1 MQDSVI
7 YNTREITHSIK
18 PKKRSLLLLI
28 DGRRVYEDW
37 QVILMHSYLRAI
49 GFSNIN
55 NRLDLEQLF
64 LTIKKDSSK
73 IRSVQVDENI
83 SLTEISMDF
92 ADGMGVT
99 LRGEFDNQN
108 EFHMEHYFP
117 YLMGQNIS
125 TREEVGINK
134 RVDTEA
140 YTGMCDD
147 YRLGVSLIFYLQN
160 VIDLL
165 EKKNQNMPLNT
176 PFPILLAALSLEGR
190 ILLPIEKD
198 EIQCRNI
205 SAETKYRNNLIAEAK
220 KGNQD
225 AIDSLTIDDIDT
237 YAMVSRRVKKEDVYS
252 IVDTSFIPFG
262 SESDNYSII
271 ATIMETNVIINTI
284 TKEEVYDMQL
294 LCNDI
299 LFRLCIN
306 KEDLLGEPRVGRRF
320 KGNIWMQGSISFS
333 EQ

>member
-1 MQDSVI
+1 
-7 YNTREITHSIK
+7 
-18 PKKRSLLLLI
+18 
-28 DGRRVYEDW
+28 
-37 QVILMHSYLRAI
+37 MHSYLRAI
-49 GFSNIN
+49 GFSSIN
-55 NRLDLEQLF
+55 NRMDLNL
-64 LTIKKDSSK
+64 LM
-73 IRSVQVDENI
+73 ENI
-83 SLTEISMDF
+83 ISQPHKINSIQLSEEGSLTELTMEF

-99 LRGEFDNQN
+99 LRGEMDHNN
-108 EFHMEHYFP
+108 KFHMEHYFP
-117 YLMGQNIS
+117 FLYGQNVS

-147 YRLGVSLIFYLQN
+147 FRLGVSLIFYMQN

-165 EKKNQNMPLNT
+165 EKKKQNMPLST
-176 PFPILLAALSLEGR
+176 PFPVTLAALSLDGR

-198 EIQCRNI
+198 EIQVRNI
-205 SAETKYRNNLIAEAK
+205 TAETKYRNNLIAEAK

-237 YAMVSRRVKKEDVYS
+237 YAMVSRRAKKEDVYS

-271 ATIMETNVIINTI
+271 ATITDYNLMVNNL

-294 LCNDI
+294 VCNE
-299 LFRLCIN
+299 LNFRMCIN
-306 KEDLLGEPRVGRRF
+306 KQDLLGEPMVGRRF
-320 KGNIWMQGSISFS
+320 KGNIWMQGSIGFS
-333 EQ
+333 EQVKD